1 LLSQRDHRRE
11 VFGAQAA
18 ELLDRGEVRRLADD
32 GSAAFAPELPERLTR
47 LGAEHV
53 ADLLR
58 RRRSVRDYADRP
70 VRRDHLAEICAS
82 GSQASA
88 VLATAPGRLAVSAH
102 WLVFARRVDGL
113 QPGVHSYDASGG
125 FSLVAD
131 PPDDR
136 SWARAV
142 QPEFVDAPCLLLP
155 VWELESALR
164 ERGTDGYFNLLLATG
179 SSLYVSWLTALDLG
193 LSGCLLRDLHPA
205 LLSATVALGGV
216 DARPFLTLALGHPPE
231 PTDTTDSGQ
240 AGDPS

>member
-1 LLSQRDHRRE
+1 MLSQRDYRRE

-18 ELLDRGEVRRLADD
+18 ELLDHGEVRRLADD
-32 GSAAFAPELPERLTR
+32 DSADFAPELPGRLTR
-47 LGAEHV
+47 LAEEHV
-53 ADLLR
+53 VDLLK

-70 VRRDHLAEICAS
+70 VRREYLAKICAS

-88 VLATAPGRLAVSAH
+88 VLATAPGRLTDSAH

-113 QPGVHSYDASGG
+113 TPGIHSYDASGE
-125 FSLVAD
+125 FSFVAD
-131 PPDDR
+131 PPDNR
-136 SWARAV
+136 SWACAV

-155 VWELESALR
+155 VWELDSALR
-164 ERGTDGYFNLLLATG
+164 EHGTDGYFNLMLATG

-205 LLSATVALGGV
+205 LLSATLGLGGV
-216 DARPFLTLALGHPPE
+216 GARAFLTLALGHPRE
-231 PTDTTDSGQ
+231 HAATTGSGQ